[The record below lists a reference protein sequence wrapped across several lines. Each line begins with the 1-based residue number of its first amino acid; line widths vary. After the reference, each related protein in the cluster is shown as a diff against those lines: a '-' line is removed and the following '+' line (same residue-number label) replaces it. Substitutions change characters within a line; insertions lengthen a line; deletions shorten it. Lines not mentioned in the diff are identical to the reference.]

1 MILSNEQRAHD
12 YALTVLLSVRDQKVV
27 YNEKHG
33 TEDIPIDVLELY
45 LELYQNALQKFNS
58 LFVAD
63 K

>member
-12 YALTVLLSVRDQKVV
+12 YALTV
-27 YNEKHG
+27 
-33 TEDIPIDVLELY
+33 DIPIDVLELY